1 MSVPPLPNDPDE
13 LNNEQ
18 GDYVEV
24 PYNSLLE
31 GNIYIF
37 YNQWTLEMIR
47 VDIMNVSYHDD
58 NDIEIKYKIVNDN
71 GDYVSGTE
79 EIDNEY
85 WTENGMKAFRYIPP
99 EITHRGGTKRKRKN
113 KKSNK
118 SKKYKKSTK
127 YKKSKKSRK
136 IRK

>member
-58 NDIEIKYKIVNDN
+58 NDIEITLFHF
-71 GDYVSGTE
+71 SG
-79 EIDNEY
+79 
-85 WTENGMKAFRYIPP
+85 
-99 EITHRGGTKRKRKN
+99 
-113 KKSNK
+113 K
-118 SKKYKKSTK
+118 SKVELEDIELK
-127 YKKSKKSRK
+127 
-136 IRK
+136 